1 MATMECVELRAPGGE
16 FAVGERSIPDPGR
29 GEVLV
34 DVAATG
40 VGHTVYN
47 KLYRTDRVGEAQVPL
62 IPGHELVGT
71 AVEVGDDVSHV
82 SEGDLV
88 TAYYY
93 LCCGHCAACVA
104 GREAWCEQGRDQ
116 IGVEVDGGYA
126 EYIALPGPSVVDLPP
141 GLDPVGATVITDAL
155 GTPYHIC
162 SSRAEVEPGDRVLVL
177 GAGGGVGIHF
187 VQMARAFGAEVT
199 AVDQGEAKLQAC
211 AEAGAA
217 HLVDTTERSVAD
229 DAQERGVDY
238 DVIADFTGVD
248 GLVAEALDTL
258 ALGGRF
264 VNLTTVLDGPV
275 EVTPEQLVAREVKVV
290 GSRYCSRDELR
301 RAADLVASG
310 AIEPVVTEVVGLD
323 GVADLL
329 ERIVAGEVVG
339 RGAVRP
345 RG

>member
-1 MATMECVELRAPGGE
+1 MSSSMSCVELREPGGE
-16 FAVGERSIPDPGR
+16 FVVAEQPVPAVGRD
-29 GEVLV
+29 EVLV
-34 DVAATG
+34 DIEATG
-40 VGHTVYN
+40 VGQTVYN

-71 AVEVGDDVSHV
+71 VVEAGDDVRHV
-82 SEGDLV
+82 AEGDLV

-126 EYIALPGPSVVDLPP
+126 EYIALPGPSVIDLPS

-162 SSRAEVEPGDRVLVL
+162 RRRAGVEPGDRVLVL

-199 AVDQGEAKLQAC
+199 AVDQGDEKLEAC
-211 AEAGAA
+211 SDAGAD

-229 DAQERGVDY
+229 DAEERGVEY

-248 GLVAEALDTL
+248 ALVAEALGTL

-264 VNLTTVLDGPV
+264 VNLTTVIDGPI

-310 AIEPVVTEVVGLD
+310 AIEPVVSEVVGFD

-329 ERIVAGEVVG
+329 ERIVAGEVIG

-345 RG
+345 